1 MASNLGSGV
10 VRPTTLP
17 DLLGALNSQS
27 STDTSAQTI
36 NGLAGFAEIDENATV
51 SGSMTATA
59 QVPSGWDQTLWGQA
73 VWQ

>member
-27 STDTSAQTI
+27 STDTSAQTL
-36 NGLAGFAEIDENATV
+36 NGLAGFAEVDENATV
-51 SGSMTATA
+51 SGAMTATHSA
-59 QVPSGWDQTLWGQA
+59 PPGWGQTTWGA
-73 VWQ
+73 FLWA